1 MTFSPGAPHFQA
13 EDKHVGRGLKTMPP
27 EAEPDR
33 HGEGKVGMRRG
44 YFLIPA
50 GLLWGGVTDARLVV
64 EAVRQ
69 QLSQQNKSER

>member
-13 EDKHVGRGLKTMPP
+13 EDKHVMRGLKTMPL

-50 GLLWGGVTDARLVV
+50 GLLWGGGHRC
-64 EAVRQ
+64 EAGSGGCEAADVPAKQ
-69 QLSQQNKSER
+69 E